1 MIKNAKKYKK
11 SKQDWSQNSKY
22 VLKLYYNQNKEG
34 AKKMNIKP
42 LFDRIVVKQQEAE
55 TMTSSGIILA
65 DAEKERPQIATV
77 VAVGEGGVVDGHEIV
92 MQVKVG
98 DKILYPKYAGN
109 QFKLDGEEYIILRQ
123 SDVLAKL
130 KD

>member
-1 MIKNAKKYKK
+1 
-11 SKQDWSQNSKY
+11 
-22 VLKLYYNQNKEG
+22 
-34 AKKMNIKP
+34 MNIQP

-55 TMTSSGIILA
+55 TMTASGIILA

-77 VAVGEGGVVDGHEIV
+77 VAVGAGGVVDGHEIV
-92 MQVKVG
+92 MQVSVG

-109 QFKLDGEEYIILRQ
+109 QFKLDGQEYIILRQ

>member
-1 MIKNAKKYKK
+1 MKI
-11 SKQDWSQNSKY
+11 Q
-22 VLKLYYNQNKEG
+22 
-34 AKKMNIKP
+34 P

-55 TMTSSGIILA
+55 TTTASGIILA

-92 MQVKVG
+92 MQVSVG

-109 QFKLDGEEYIILRQ
+109 EFKLEGEEYIILRQ

-130 KD
+130 NNQR